1 MTPARRNRL
10 VLLVVSIS
18 LMTVVS
24 AVSGLNVAL
33 PSLARATGASQT
45 ELTWIVDAYTVIFA
59 GLLLASGAIGDRL
72 GRKGIL
78 LVGLAIFGTAAAAA
92 AFVETPSALIALR
105 AVMGIGAAAI
115 MPTTLSVITTTFPV
129 EERGKA
135 VGVWVGVAGGGA
147 AIGVF
152 VAAVLLQWF
161 EWPSFFWLNVGL
173 AAAGFVGTALMV
185 PKGRDEHPPRF
196 DGLGA
201 VLSLLAVGGI
211 VFGIIELPERG
222 VDDPLALGALALG
235 LAALGAFVL
244 WEWRAP
250 APLLDPRLFAVRGF
264 GMGSLSLSVQFFAA
278 FGFFFAALQYLQ
290 FVAGLSPLWAA
301 ACLLPMPFILI
312 PLARVSPRLA
322 ERFGYR
328 RVAPVGLLLIA
339 AAFVVFAQLE
349 VELNYAVFG
358 TGIVLFAL
366 VLFALGMALSGAP
379 STTAITQSL
388 PPGKQGVASAVND
401 TAREFG
407 SALGIAV
414 LGSILTATYRSGI
427 QDAIAGLPPTIASA
441 IESSIA
447 FTQSPRVADFG
458 AAATPIIAAAKESFL
473 SGVTT
478 ALLTAACV
486 LAVTALLTATFGPRR
501 VSSDAP
507 PTLPGRVTP
516 PPPTR

>member
-1 MTPARRNRL
+1 MPASQHHASAAPVLLSAHRTRL

-59 GLLLASGAIGDRL
+59 GLLLASGAIGDRV

-78 LVGLAIFGTAAAAA
+78 LVGLAIFGVAAAAA

-115 MPTTLSVITTTFPV
+115 MPTTLSVITTTFPLDQ
-129 EERGKA
+129 RPKA

-152 VAAVLLQWF
+152 VAALLLQWF

-173 AAAGFVGTALMV
+173 ATVGFVGTALVV
-185 PKGRDEHPPRF
+185 PPGRAEHPPRF
-196 DGLGA
+196 DGFGA

-211 VFGIIELPERG
+211 VFGIIEIPERG
-222 VDDPLALGALALG
+222 ADDPLALGVLAAG
-235 LAALGAFVL
+235 LAALVAFVL
-244 WEWRAP
+244 WEWRVS

-264 GMGSLSLSVQFFAA
+264 GMGSLSLAVQFFAA

-312 PLARVSPRLA
+312 PLARFSPRLA

-339 AAFVVFAQLE
+339 AAFVVFSRLE

-358 TGIVLFAL
+358 TGIVLFAI
-366 VLFALGMALSGAP
+366 GMALSGAP

-388 PPGKQGVASAVND
+388 PSGKQGVASAVND

-414 LGSILTATYRSGI
+414 LGSILTATYKSGV
-427 QDAIAGLPPTIASA
+427 QDAIAGLPPAIGSA
-441 IESSIA
+441 VESSIA
-447 FTQSPRVADFG
+447 FTQSDRVAEFG
-458 AAATPIIAAAKESFL
+458 AAAQPVIDAAKSAFL
-473 SGVTT
+473 DGVTS
-478 ALLTAACV
+478 ALLVAAVV
-486 LAVTALLTATFGPRR
+486 LAVTAAITATFGPRR
-501 VSSDAP
+501 AP
-507 PTLPGRVTP
+507 APAPLH
-516 PPPTR
+516 

>member
-1 MTPARRNRL
+1 MRR
-10 VLLVVSIS
+10 
-18 LMTVVS
+18 
-24 AVSGLNVAL
+24 
-33 PSLARATGASQT
+33 
-45 ELTWIVDAYTVIFA
+45 
-59 GLLLASGAIGDRL
+59 
-72 GRKGIL
+72 
-78 LVGLAIFGTAAAAA
+78 VGLAIFGIAAGAA
-92 AFVETPSALIALR
+92 AFVDTPSALIGLR
-105 AVMGIGAAAI
+105 AVMGVGAAAI
-115 MPTTLSVITTTFPV
+115 MPTTLSVITTTFPP
-129 EERGKA
+129 EQRGKA

-152 VAAVLLQWF
+152 VAALLLQWF

-173 AAAGFVGTALMV
+173 AAVGFVGTALVV

-235 LAALGAFVL
+235 LAALVAFVL

-339 AAFVVFAQLE
+339 TAFVVFAQLE
-349 VELNYAVFG
+349 VELDYAVFG
-358 TGIVLFAL
+358 TGIA
-366 VLFALGMALSGAP
+366 LFALGTALSGAP

-388 PPGKQGVASAVND
+388 PSSKQGVASAVND

-414 LGSILTATYRSGI
+414 LGSILTATYKSGI
-427 QDAIAGLPPTIASA
+427 QDAIAGLPPEIASA

-458 AAATPIIAAAKESFL
+458 AAATPIIAAAKDAFL

-486 LAVTALLTATFGPRR
+486 LAVTAIITATFGPRR
-501 VSSDAP
+501 GAERSQLS
-507 PTLPGRVTP
+507 
-516 PPPTR
+516 